1 MLISSF
7 ATIAKKKYLSTL
19 LIILIFCLGFFLRFH
34 QLSNIPNGLYPDE
47 TAIGYNAYSIL
58 LTGKDEYGVHL
69 PLYFRSFDDY
79 KLPVY
84 IYTTVLAIKAFGTN
98 AFAVRFTSAL
108 FGSLTIIALYFLVY
122 ELSKKKAL
130 AALTSFLLAV
140 NPWHTFF
147 SRVGYEVNL
156 ATSLLVLG
164 TLCFVVAINRK
175 NNFLLLLFS
184 IIAFL
189 LSLYT
194 YNVTRI
200 ISPLIFIM
208 LVFLYYKQITANS
221 KKLLITL
228 FLLFFA
234 GTLPFLI
241 TFIQLQSQP
250 GFASQKDAL
259 IIGNAAK
266 AGILQTRSYFVF
278 LPQIFQKIFLNYWI
292 LVAWKFLSNIVSF
305 FSTSFFFIIGANH
318 PHENIGGFGM
328 FYYFDLPLMLF
339 GVYQGI
345 KKKISYLYPFYLWFL
360 FMVFVGS
367 IIVAVPNDAFGT
379 RTYAVVIP
387 LVVFSAYG
395 LYSLIEII
403 LRLKNKLIKTGII
416 LSLILFIGYS
426 CIFYFTSYFFRFPIE
441 YAKEWG
447 SENQKTVQYI
457 NSIAKNYNRIVFDDS
472 TGFIYTTLL
481 FYGQYPPQIHQQQ
494 AVYQQNGLV
503 TRTSKDGKYEFRK
516 VDWEHELVNKGTLFI
531 TGANNT
537 PADRAPLATFSYP
550 TRPVV
555 IYYDRQIAQYPTTE
569 VAFKIF
575 QSGKNK

>member
-1 MLISSF
+1 MQIQSLM
-7 ATIAKKKYLSTL
+7 TIAKKVHFSTL
-19 LIILIFCLGFFLRFH
+19 LIVFIFCLGFFLRFY

-58 LTGKDEYGVHL
+58 MTGKDEYGVHL
-69 PLYFRSFDDY
+69 PIYFRSFDDY

-84 IYTTVLAIKAFGTN
+84 IYTTALTIKAFGAN
-98 AFAVRFTSAL
+98 AFAVRFMSAL
-108 FGSLTIIALYFLVY
+108 FGSLTIIALYFLIY
-122 ELSKKKAL
+122 ELSKKKML
-130 AALTSFLLAV
+130 AALTSFFLAV

-156 ATSLLVLG
+156 ATAFLVIG
-164 TLCFVVAINRK
+164 ALCFIVAVNRK
-175 NNFLLLLFS
+175 NNFLLFLFS

-194 YNVTRI
+194 YNVTRF

-208 LVFLYYKQITANS
+208 LIILYYKKITITS

-228 FLLFFA
+228 FSLFFI
-234 GTLPFLI
+234 GVLPFII
-241 TFIQLQSQP
+241 TFFQLQSQA
-250 GFASQKDAL
+250 GFASQQDAL
-259 IIGNAAK
+259 IIGKAAK
-266 AGILQTRSYFVF
+266 TEILQTRSYFVF
-278 LPQIFQKIFLNYWI
+278 LPQIVQKIFFNYWI
-292 LVAWKFLSNIVSF
+292 LVVWKFLSNIVSF

-328 FYYFDLPLMLF
+328 FYYFDFPLILF
-339 GVYQGI
+339 GAYQGL

-360 FMVFVGS
+360 FMLFVGS

-379 RTYAVVIP
+379 RIYPVVIP
-387 LVVFSAYG
+387 LIVFSAYG
-395 LYSLIEII
+395 MYSIFEII
-403 LRLKNKLIKTGII
+403 MHFKNKFVKTGII
-416 LSLILFIGYS
+416 LSLVVLVGYS

-441 YAKEWG
+441 YAKEWR
-447 SENQKTVQYI
+447 SEDQKTVQYI
-457 NSIAKNYNRIVFDDS
+457 SSIAKNYNKIVFDDS

-494 AVYQQNGLV
+494 AAYKQSGLV
-503 TRTSKDGKYEFRK
+503 MALSKDGKYEFRK
-516 VDWEHELVNKGTLFI
+516 IDWEHELTNKGTLFI
-531 TGANNT
+531 TGNDNV
-537 PADRAPLATFSYP
+537 PPNIMPLATFSYP

-555 IYYDRQIAQYPTTE
+555 IYYDRKIAQYPTTE
-569 VAFKIF
+569 VAYKIF